1 MVARKNLLPLT
12 TWDARGAVLHPDT
25 APDVIAAR
33 HREEVAEHLR
43 RFPDATVEEV
53 SAALILPVFN
63 VTRAIAALQS
73 KEAA

>member
-12 TWDARGAVLHPDT
+12 TWNARGAVLHPDT

-33 HREEVAEHLR
+33 HRDEVAEHLR
-43 RFPDATVEEV
+43 RFPDATVEEM
-53 SAALILPVFN
+53 SAALVLPVWN
-63 VTRAIAALQS
+63 CERAVKALS